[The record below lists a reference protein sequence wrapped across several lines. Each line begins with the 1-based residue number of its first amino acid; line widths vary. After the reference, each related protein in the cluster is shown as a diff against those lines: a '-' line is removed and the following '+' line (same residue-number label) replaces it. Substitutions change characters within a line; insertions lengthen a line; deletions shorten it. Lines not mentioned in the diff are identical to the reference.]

1 MARFFLIDSTRRRT
15 FLIAICALAPLWVK
29 APIAL
34 AQSAPHAAP
43 SPGARMAAPPHLV
56 TPPPHPPRFA
66 LAPPIGYSFPPRFHP
81 LPNPLVTGMTVP
93 FRFPLHPIFFPRR
106 FRFGS
111 PFLGTQFFQG
121 GIGLGFT
128 TWWMPNCS
136 PDWAFGYYCS
146 GLPPA
151 NSSFVNY
158 FTLQPYQPSVYSYT
172 PEGQPLVWLFLK
184 NGTVYSVTDYWFVNG
199 QLHFITI
206 EESGAKSAEQ
216 AISSS
221 DLDVQK
227 TVDVNTRRGFR
238 VVMRDQPL
246 DQYIRNR
253 PGTIPPLLQSP
264 PEH

>member
-1 MARFFLIDSTRRRT
+1 
-15 FLIAICALAPLWVK
+15 
-29 APIAL
+29 
-34 AQSAPHAAP
+34 
-43 SPGARMAAPPHLV
+43 MAAPPRPF
-56 TPPPHPPRFA
+56 TPPLTRSAFSAPALHRPPWIGVSHPPRFA
-66 LAPPIGYSFPPRFHP
+66 LVPPFAHTFTSRFRP
-81 LPNPLVTGMTVP
+81 LPNPRLTEMTVP
-93 FRFPLHPIFFPRR
+93 FRSPSHPFFSPRR

-111 PFLGTQFFQG
+111 PFLGTQFFEG
-121 GIGLGFT
+121 AIGLGFT

-136 PDWAFGYYCS
+136 PDWAFGYYCT

-151 NSSFVNY
+151 SLSFANN
-158 FTLQPYQPSVYSYT
+158 FTLQPYQPPVYSYT